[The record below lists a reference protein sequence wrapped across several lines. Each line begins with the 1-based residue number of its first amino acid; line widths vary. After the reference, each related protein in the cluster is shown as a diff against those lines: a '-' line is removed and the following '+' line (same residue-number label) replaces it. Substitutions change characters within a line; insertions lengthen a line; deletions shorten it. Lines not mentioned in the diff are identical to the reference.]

1 LPTNKNSGEVMNS
14 FTAAFLD
21 ALDEEMGPS
30 KPILADT
37 TTKSKLLHQS
47 PPPSMVGMISDDAGN
62 AADWQVHTRICS
74 LNSTASA
81 SSACLAISFFYEEI
95 MYEFCQVDDNDIT
108 GNDNDGEIKG
118 VPHSLGKNPI
128 AKLLDFTREE
138 WRAHS
143 KQYSS
148 LLTTK
153 TSDAVQYWC
162 GAPLDWASSNV
173 LTNQVSSGN
182 SLITKMLNIEKSL
195 FPLQKIQKAFAKQS
209 YNIVDADTYHKF
221 EADAFLIS
229 QLVDPFHTCDLISQ
243 IILKRCDQAVIMD
256 IVSHLARIISH
267 EIILPMIFFGVGP
280 LQTQKKFTDWG
291 ALLLAKQVR
300 VIQNELC
307 SLLHYGYEH
316 NFGSTAVSVPTSN
329 QNHHSSALLPSTTP
343 VLALM
348 ERVNQVVAVLQLEK
362 PSDWISQKY
371 SAPAGVKSAQLT
383 KEEIRQVMMLRIG
396 FSKEAIASLY
406 DAL

>member
-1 LPTNKNSGEVMNS
+1 
-14 FTAAFLD
+14 
-21 ALDEEMGPS
+21 
-30 KPILADT
+30 
-37 TTKSKLLHQS
+37 
-47 PPPSMVGMISDDAGN
+47 
-62 AADWQVHTRICS
+62 
-74 LNSTASA
+74 
-81 SSACLAISFFYEEI
+81 

-118 VPHSLGKNPI
+118 VPHSLGQNPI

-153 TSDAVQYWC
+153 TSDAV
-162 GAPLDWASSNV
+162 
-173 LTNQVSSGN
+173 NQVSSGN

-280 LQTQKKFTDWG
+280 LQTQKKFTAVAFYHSRFGIDG
-291 ALLLAKQVR
+291 ASESSR
-300 VIQNELC
+300 C
-307 SLLHYGYEH
+307 R
-316 NFGSTAVSVPTSN
+316 FAVGK
-329 QNHHSSALLPSTTP
+329 A
-343 VLALM
+343 
-348 ERVNQVVAVLQLEK
+348 
-362 PSDWISQKY
+362 
-371 SAPAGVKSAQLT
+371 
-383 KEEIRQVMMLRIG
+383 
-396 FSKEAIASLY
+396 
-406 DAL
+406 

>member
-1 LPTNKNSGEVMNS
+1 
-14 FTAAFLD
+14 
-21 ALDEEMGPS
+21 
-30 KPILADT
+30 
-37 TTKSKLLHQS
+37 
-47 PPPSMVGMISDDAGN
+47 
-62 AADWQVHTRICS
+62 
-74 LNSTASA
+74 
-81 SSACLAISFFYEEI
+81 

-118 VPHSLGKNPI
+118 VPHSLGQNPI

-148 LLTTK
+148 LLTTN
-153 TSDAVQYWC
+153 TIDAVQYWC
-162 GAPLDWASSNV
+162 GAPLDRASSNV
-173 LTNQVSSGN
+173 LANQVSSGN

-280 LQTQKKFTDWG
+280 LQTQKK
-291 ALLLAKQVR
+291 LLTGVLY
-300 VIQNELC
+300 C
-307 SLLHYGYEH
+307 LL
-316 NFGSTAVSVPTSN
+316 
-329 QNHHSSALLPSTTP
+329 
-343 VLALM
+343 
-348 ERVNQVVAVLQLEK
+348 
-362 PSDWISQKY
+362 
-371 SAPAGVKSAQLT
+371 
-383 KEEIRQVMMLRIG
+383 
-396 FSKEAIASLY
+396 SKFE
-406 DAL
+406 